1 MKAAQFKQD
10 SPRNRMPTYS
20 RFMDCIHVEERL
32 GVLEI
37 KKRQST
43 AVKTIVSR
51 CVESSTDVDIR
62 DFGLMELPDDIFI
75 LVQPRKI
82 LRFVAAQ
89 NFLTKIPF
97 NISTFVNLTTLDVSF
112 NRLSTLPRELNQCKK
127 LTSVNISTNN
137 FVEIPNIL
145 LEIQTII
152 NINAKGNFIAEVDE
166 EKIENLDEINLENNP
181 LSNSCHGRLLTISK
195 VHVILSDKRLEDWED
210 LTI

>member
-1 MKAAQFKQD
+1 M
-10 SPRNRMPTYS
+10 
-20 RFMDCIHVEERL
+20 
-32 GVLEI
+32 EI

-62 DFGLMELPDDIFI
+62 EFGLMELPDDIFI

-89 NFLTKIPF
+89 NFLTTIPY
-97 NISTFVNLTTLDVSF
+97 NISTFINLTTLDVSF
-112 NRLSTLPRELNQCKK
+112 NRLSTLPRELIQCKK
-127 LTSVNISTNN
+127 LTSVDISTNN
-137 FVEIPNIL
+137 FVEVPNIL

-152 NINAKGNFIAEVDE
+152 NINARGNFIAQVDE

-181 LSNSCHGRLLTISK
+181 LSNSCRGRLLTIPN

>member
-1 MKAAQFKQD
+1 
-10 SPRNRMPTYS
+10 MPTYS

-62 DFGLMELPDDIFI
+62 DFGLMELPDDIFM

-89 NFLTKIPF
+89 NFLTTIPF
-97 NISTFVNLTTLDVSF
+97 NISTFTNLTTLDLSF
-112 NRLSTLPRELNQCKK
+112 NRLSTLPRELILCKK

-137 FVEIPNIL
+137 FVEVPNIL
-145 LEIQTII
+145 LEIKTMI
-152 NINAKGNFIAEVDE
+152 NINAKANFIAEVDE
-166 EKIENLDEINLENNP
+166 DKIEKLDEINLENNP
-181 LSNSCHGRLLTISK
+181 LSNSCRRRLSKIPK

>member
-1 MKAAQFKQD
+1 
-10 SPRNRMPTYS
+10 MPTYS

-62 DFGLMELPDDIFI
+62 EFGLMELPDDIFI

-89 NFLTKIPF
+89 NFLTTIPY
-97 NISTFVNLTTLDVSF
+97 NISTFINLTTLDVSF
-112 NRLSTLPRELNQCKK
+112 NRLSTLPRELIQCKK
-127 LTSVNISTNN
+127 LTSVDISTNN
-137 FVEIPNIL
+137 FVEVPNIL

-152 NINAKGNFIAEVDE
+152 NINARGNFIAQVDE
-166 EKIENLDEINLENNP
+166 EKIENLNEINLENNP
-181 LSNSCHGRLLTISK
+181 LSNSCRGRLLTIPN
-195 VHVILSDKRLEDWED
+195 VHVILSEKRLEDWED

>member
-1 MKAAQFKQD
+1 
-10 SPRNRMPTYS
+10 MPTYS

-62 DFGLMELPDDIFI
+62 EFGLMELPDDIFI

-89 NFLTKIPF
+89 NFLTTIPY
-97 NISTFVNLTTLDVSF
+97 NISTFINLTTLDVSF
-112 NRLSTLPRELNQCKK
+112 NRLSTLPRELIQCKK
-127 LTSVNISTNN
+127 LTSVDISTNN
-137 FVEIPNIL
+137 FVEVPNIL

-152 NINAKGNFIAEVDE
+152 NINARGNFIAQVDE

-181 LSNSCHGRLLTISK
+181 LSNSCRGRLLTIPN